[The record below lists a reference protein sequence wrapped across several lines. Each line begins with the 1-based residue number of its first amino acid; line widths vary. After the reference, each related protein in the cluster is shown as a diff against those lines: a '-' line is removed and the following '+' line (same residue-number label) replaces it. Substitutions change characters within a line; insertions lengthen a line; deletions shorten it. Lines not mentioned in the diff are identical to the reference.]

1 MTERAPLPRVERRL
15 RGAVRLLLGLVWLAV
30 VLFAARALVV

>member
-1 MTERAPLPRVERRL
+1 MPVVERRQ
-15 RGAVRLLLGLVWLAV
+15 RRAVRLLLGVVWLAV

>member
-1 MTERAPLPRVERRL
+1 MPVVERRQ
-15 RGAVRLLLGLVWLAV
+15 RRAVRLLLFVVWLAV